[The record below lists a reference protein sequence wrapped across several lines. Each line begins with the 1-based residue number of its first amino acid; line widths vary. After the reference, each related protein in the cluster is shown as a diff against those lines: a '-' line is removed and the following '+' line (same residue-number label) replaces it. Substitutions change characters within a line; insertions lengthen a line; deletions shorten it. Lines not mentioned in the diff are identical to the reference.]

1 MEKGEP
7 IRSIK
12 EGIVRIHDYGSVN
25 AGKTVFVKWED
36 GKTAIY
42 GHLIDF
48 SVKNGQHV
56 LPGVYSVM
64 QEVQDSQ
71 TGSDIHFGVKEGGKF
86 IDHSRY
92 IYQI

>member
-25 AGKTVFVKWED
+25 SGKTVFVKWED

-56 LPGVYSVM
+56 LPGDLLGHAGS
-64 QEVQDSQ
+64 
-71 TGSDIHFGVKEGGKF
+71 TGFSNRKP
-86 IDHSRY
+86 HSFWSKRGRKVFRPFP
-92 IYQI
+92 